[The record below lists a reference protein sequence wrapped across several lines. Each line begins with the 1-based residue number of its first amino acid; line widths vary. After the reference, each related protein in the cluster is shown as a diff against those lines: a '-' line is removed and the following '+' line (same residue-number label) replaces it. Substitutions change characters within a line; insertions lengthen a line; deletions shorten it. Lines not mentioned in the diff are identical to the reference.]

1 MKPRRAGRSSSSS
14 APTHVVH
21 ASIRIAGRGRGDAGG
36 ARGPP
41 RLGRPG
47 GAETQKEARARPR
60 RGEEAREKKI
70 QGKKKEKKKLD
81 LTMPGVEPGIFCLL
95 LTTVRAP
102 RPRGGGGEPPS
113 VSKVVRD

>member
-60 RGEEAREKKI
+60 RGEEARKKKI
-70 QGKKKEKKKLD
+70 QRKKKKKKLD

-102 RPRGGGGEPPS
+102 RPRGGGGNLL
-113 VSKVVRD
+113 R

>member
-1 MKPRRAGRSSSSS
+1 MKPRRTGRSSSSS

-47 GAETQKEARARPR
+47 GVETKKEARARPR
-60 RGEEAREKKI
+60 RGEGREKK
-70 QGKKKEKKKLD
+70 KKKKRKKKHD

-113 VSKVVRD
+113 VSIVVRD